1 MRACVRACVRAPY
14 RKPFIFRVLHAGM
27 ATLIIREILLS
38 FVFIQYVILSLEIR
52 FFFSSSF
59 FIFFIL
65 SFFLVS
71 VCVLSRTLSRPVS
84 RTDLYFDL

>member
-1 MRACVRACVRAPY
+1 MTTV
-14 RKPFIFRVLHAGM
+14 
-27 ATLIIREILLS
+27 IIREILLS

-52 FFFSSSF
+52 LAFLSLFR
-59 FIFFIL
+59 

-84 RTDLYFDL
+84 RTALYFDL